1 MQATSAQKVSDGLGP
16 GQSLEMEN
24 GTYQLTKS
32 FCATSTPTSNLR
44 HGILLGKARKK
55 LPARAFPRAS
65 VRAIIC
71 FIICSEKLELL
82 EKLGKAR
89 SCLGVCGAYV
99 VTAQLLRTC
108 CDLLFVVLT
117 VEGGVFCYDEHNYTS
132 TTGPWRGSE
141 GSQGSA
147 DAEGRRSSALAGN
160 VRRGPLHLC
169 RFKLPLA

>member
-1 MQATSAQKVSDGLGP
+1 MLITTETAS
-16 GQSLEMEN
+16 
-24 GTYQLTKS
+24 GTE
-32 FCATSTPTSNLR
+32 FCSEK
-44 HGILLGKARKK
+44 LGKGSQPELSPELLSEQKFASSFARK
-55 LPARAFPRAS
+55 S
-65 VRAIIC
+65 
-71 FIICSEKLELL
+71 SEKLELL

-160 VRRGPLHLC
+160 VRRGPLH
-169 RFKLPLA
+169 